1 MRTVAFVLSLSFVL
15 SGCSFVQTG
24 IDEAAGSYMPC
35 VNRVGVSL
43 GELVL
48 PPRSHSDFGAIELN
62 RRFDGVRISS
72 SEKAKARSQ
81 FQSLNNCYKNY
92 AKRLPSQIDGAKD
105 IYLTAVSDYETL
117 QVDFLSGVIDLSEYN
132 SALRARSERLKGDLK
147 RYETNYNSAVT
158 RIYHQIH
165 SGRASYEQ
173 RRLSRDI
180 RDLEDRLDSLE
191 AQKRNRDFQCIRSG
205 GVPVY
210 GGCM

>member
-1 MRTVAFVLSLSFVL
+1 
-15 SGCSFVQTG
+15 
-24 IDEAAGSYMPC
+24 MPC
-35 VNRVGVSL
+35 CQ
-43 GELVL
+43 
-48 PPRSHSDFGAIELN
+48 PRSHSDFGAIELN

-81 FQSLNNCYKNY
+81 FQLLNNCFKNY

-132 SALRARSERLKGDLK
+132 SALRARSGRLKSDLK
-147 RYETNYNSAVT
+147 RYETSYNSAVT
-158 RIYHQIH
+158 RMYYQIH
-165 SGRASYEQ
+165 SSRASYEQ